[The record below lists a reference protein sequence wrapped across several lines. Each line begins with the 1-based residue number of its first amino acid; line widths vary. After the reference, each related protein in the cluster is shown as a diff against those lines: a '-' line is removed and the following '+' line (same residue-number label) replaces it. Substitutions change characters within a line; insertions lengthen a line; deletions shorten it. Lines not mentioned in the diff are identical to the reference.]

1 MSETRQQAAD
11 APGEDKFRVIAPAL
25 SLPKGGGA
33 IKGIG
38 EKFAANPVT
47 GTGLMSVPIATS
59 PGRSG
64 FGPQL
69 ALSYDSGAGNGPFG
83 LGWRLS
89 LASITRKTDKGL
101 PQYLDSDESDVFIL
115 SGAEDLVPLA
125 QADGQCPPVQEVV
138 VHETRYCVAAY
149 RPRVEGLFAR
159 IERWTDI
166 TDPGNVFWRSISR
179 DNITTWYGRSPDSRI
194 ANPDEPTRIFEWLIC
209 ESHDDKGN
217 VIEYEYCEDK
227 PVDLDTVSVWEANRT
242 EHQRI
247 ANRYP
252 NVIRYGNGNPFMP
265 RLEAKG
271 EWPDPAAG
279 PKTPWMFYVV
289 FDYGDPASA
298 PKSFDET
305 QSSPPRL
312 RADVFSNHRPG
323 FEVRCHRLCSRV
335 LMFHHFPDEL
345 GSDPVLVRSTDFG
358 YAQPNAATFASPL
371 ASGYTVLQSVTQRG
385 YQCNPDGSG
394 YDSRGLPP
402 TTFTYSQAAVDQTP
416 HTIAALQLENLPV
429 GTQGPGYQWI
439 DLDGEG
445 LSGVLSE
452 QLGAW
457 YYKPNL
463 GDCTFGPMR
472 LIGRLPAM
480 PLASGS
486 CHQFLDLAGNGEI
499 DVVDFA
505 GPTPGFHERDRDEG
519 WKRHIPFASLP
530 NIDWQDSNLRFVDLT
545 GDGHA
550 DALITEGEVFTWYPS
565 LDERGFAASQRSPQ
579 PVDED
584 VGPHVV
590 FADGTQTIFLAD
602 MSGDGLTDLVRI
614 RNGQVCYWPNLG
626 YGRFGRKVT
635 LGNSQCFDAPDLF
648 DPRRIRLADIDG
660 SGPVDLIY
668 LGCDGA
674 RLYFNRS
681 GNSLSDP
688 LTVNLPVAT
697 DNLGAVQVADLL
709 GNGTACLVWNSHLP
723 ADADHPVRY
732 IDLMGGQKPHLLV
745 KVDNNLGATTT
756 VEYTPST
763 RFYLDD
769 QAAGRPWITRLS
781 FPVHCVSSVTVE
793 DKWRESSF
801 TSTYSYHHGYFDGI
815 EREFRGF
822 GRVEQ
827 IDTECFDDPAL
838 DQAPVKTVTW
848 YHTGAAL
855 DRQRILNQFK
865 GEYFPAGYTVSG
877 DFHEK
882 ALPEP
887 ELSADLFADEWRQ
900 ALRACKG
907 MVLRQEVYELAPD
920 NRLPT
925 RIFSAAFHNCR
936 IQCLQRQGTNRHAVF
951 LVTESEALSYHYE
964 LALSAPGT
972 GGEIA
977 PDPRISH
984 TLNLHHDEYGNIE
997 QALTIGYGRWPAGDY
1012 GTLPKPALIAAVQN
1026 ETHIAYAETRYTKD
1040 VFVTAEGDNRPLR
1053 HHRLRL
1059 PYEALTYE
1067 LKGIART
1074 NVRYYGLDDF
1084 RNLHLSDVYG
1094 PQPTDT
1100 PPPTAVESK
1109 AYHEFTDGKAP
1120 KKRLVEH
1127 ARTGYFDDASD
1138 TTAPVAALPFGTL
1151 GPRGLKYE
1159 DYKLALT
1166 SDLLDAVFTQTDDI
1180 GQVDDKLSWEAEPAQ
1195 DATPAKTV
1203 RDLLDDPKVA
1213 GYWPGPKI
1221 GAHPGEYWMRSG
1233 TAGFAADAHERF
1245 FLPERYIDP
1254 FENVTTLEYDALDLF
1269 VRRSTDAKLNTVAI
1283 AESAS
1288 GQPRFDYRV
1297 LAQIEMIDASGNRSE
1312 VRFDI
1317 LGRVV
1322 AMATKG
1328 EPVGAGW
1335 QGDDLDSF
1343 THTLTNPSGDEV
1355 AAFCSANA
1363 LDEAKAR
1370 TWLGNASA
1378 RFVYHFG
1385 EIIDD
1390 KGQTQWAQRPAG
1402 ACAIAREIRA
1412 RLPGGSDS
1420 PLQVSLECSDGIGNV
1435 LMKKQQAEPEP
1446 GKTALRWIVNGLTVL
1461 NNKGKPVKQYEPAF
1475 SESGFGCE
1483 PPLANGVTP
1492 LIHYDAL
1499 GRVVRTDMPDG
1510 TFSRVEFSPWDVATW
1525 DQNDTAQESDWYAAH
1540 ASIDPEVRL
1549 PVGLDGLVTV
1559 NAEARAAWL
1568 AIRHACTPAR
1578 TILDSLGRDII
1589 AIAHNRV
1596 EDSAGSY
1603 TFDGRQWKDEFYP
1616 TFTKLDAEGKPLW
1629 IRDARDN
1636 LVMQYINPPSPND
1649 TTGDEMPADAVPCY
1663 DIAGNLLFQHS
1674 MDAGERWTIN
1684 DATGK
1689 PLFAWD
1695 FNEWQQ
1701 GANFSDQRRL
1711 YRTEYDEL
1719 HRPTRQWLCIWSRPT
1734 GSKDAFTPES
1744 IEVVERMEYQDA
1756 QADDQNNLN
1765 TQLVRHYDPSG
1776 LMETIRRDYAGNVE
1790 EVRRTLVADK
1800 KASRVDWSSM
1810 ANADGSQKLEAETY
1824 IQITEH
1830 DALGRMSKL
1839 YNWHRAGYPV
1849 AVYTPVYNRRGALQ
1863 SESLRL
1869 HATKTADGHDPD
1881 SGKVTQAIEEIRYD
1895 AKGQKQYL
1903 ALGNGTVTRYDY
1915 DPKTLRLRQIFTSRP
1930 RPDSDFPGY
1939 RAQLKDSVVFQQL
1952 LYTYDPVG
1960 NITEVEDQA
1969 YEPVYFDGGI
1979 AEPRSLYEY
1988 DALYRLTWAQGRE
2001 SAESGEAAAGGGEP
2015 VYGKGFPVT
2024 DQTLRRYEESY
2035 TYDPVG
2041 NFRGFEHRVPSDSRA
2056 TWTRTYA
2063 SAMDNNRLM
2072 STQASGATRVDYD
2085 YDTHGSM
2092 RNLARVSDEY
2102 LLHWDHRDMIRTIDL
2117 GGGGDVWYQYDS
2129 TKQRTRKYIERNPTN
2144 FEERVYLGGMER
2156 YRRWQGGVVVEE
2168 IESLHLFEGEQRV
2181 LLVDDVQTAVG
2192 GKQSLF
2198 RYQYGNHLGSVA
2210 AELDQDARVIS
2221 YEEFHPYGT
2230 SAVRAMD
2237 STRDVPA
2244 RRYRYTGM
2252 ERDEESG
2259 VNYHGARYFLPWLGR
2274 WGSTDPIGPVDG
2286 PNLYSYSKSN
2296 PMRWIDRSGH
2306 AAASDSKLLLFQKVE
2321 RLFVDLMLEQGIPV
2335 ENQVDLGHNAVIDV
2349 FKGSEGPHVDTK
2361 ARSNGLLSVE
2371 MEREALVRNA
2381 KQAHVAGKN
2390 QTALYVLVRSRAAE
2404 KADKLGAEVKSTL
2417 SKLRELKT
2425 DLIDDLEK
2433 IGPLEKKL
2441 AKIVSDAAP
2450 ELSRTQLV
2458 KSLKK
2463 SGLGVTTWKTISDRI
2478 KRSNS
2483 GNASI
2488 GAALGTA
2495 VVGVAAASAVHAL
2508 GGAEEAGNFASDVAS
2523 GVAGTAVE
2531 WVNSVGPTN
2540 ALAAVGATFAGAK
2553 TALAAAGVAKGL
2565 AVAPHVAGAFVGG
2578 MVVGRGLDVG
2588 LHISDMTSAVGE
2600 SVYAGLRESGVNETV
2615 SFVAGGIASLGA
2627 VAAALTPMGITYLAG
2642 KRFGLW

>member
-1 MSETRQQAAD
+1 MRFQQT
-11 APGEDKFRVIAPAL
+11 APTVT
-25 SLPKGGGA
+25 LPKGGGA
-33 IKGIG
+33 IRGIG
-38 EKFAANPVT
+38 EKFSANPVT
-47 GTGLMSVPIATS
+47 GTGSMTVPIATS

-69 ALSYDSGAGNGPFG
+69 SLAYDSGAGNGPFG
-83 LGWRLS
+83 FGWHLS
-89 LASITRKTDKGL
+89 LPSIARKTDKGL
-101 PQYLDSDESDVFIL
+101 PRYLDNEESDVFIL
-115 SGAEDLVPLA
+115 SGAEDLVPCLDEAGQRPRVPDVLVYGRSYRIA
-125 QADGQCPPVQEVV
+125 Q
-138 VHETRYCVAAY
+138 Y

-166 TDPGNVFWRSISR
+166 TDATNVFWRSISR
-179 DNITTWYGRSPDSRI
+179 DNITTWYGSSRGSRI
-194 ANPDEPTRIFEWLIC
+194 ADPEQPTRIFEWLIC
-209 ESHDDKGN
+209 QSHDDKGN

-227 PVDLDTVSVWEANRT
+227 PVDLDAISVWEANRT
-242 EHQRI
+242 VAQRT

-252 NVIRYGNGNPFMP
+252 SGIRYGNVKPFLP
-265 RLEAKG
+265 KLDAKG
-271 EWPDPAAG
+271 NWPDPAAG
-279 PKTPWMFYVV
+279 QAAGWMFRVV
-289 FDYGDPASA
+289 FDYGDPASP
-298 PKSFDET
+298 PKSLDET
-305 QSSPPRL
+305 LNGPPQP
-312 RADVFSNHRPG
+312 RADAFSTYRAG

-335 LMFHHFPDEL
+335 LMFHHFPDEW
-345 GSDPVLVRSTDFG
+345 GPDPVLVRSTDFG
-358 YAQPNAATFASPL
+358 YVQPDAAALASPS
-371 ASGYTVLQSVTQRG
+371 ATGYTVLQSVTQRG
-385 YQCNPDGSG
+385 YQRKPDDSG
-394 YDSRGLPP
+394 YDSRCQPP
-402 TTFTYSQAAVDQTP
+402 LTFTYSPAAVDQTP
-416 HTIAALQLENLPV
+416 HAIATEQLENLPV
-429 GTQGPGYQWI
+429 GTQGSGYQWI

-445 LSGVLSE
+445 LSGVLCE
-452 QLGAW
+452 QQGGW

-472 LIGRLPAM
+472 LVGRQPAM
-480 PLASGS
+480 ALASGS
-486 CHQFLDLAGNGEI
+486 RHQFLDLAGNGEI
-499 DVVDFA
+499 DVVDFS

-530 NIDWQDSNLRFVDLT
+530 NIDWQDPNLRFVDLT

-565 LDERGFAASQRSPQ
+565 LDEGGFAASCRSPQ
-579 PVDED
+579 PADED
-584 VGPHVV
+584 AGPRLV

-602 MSGDGLTDLVRI
+602 MCGDGLTDLVRI
-614 RNGQVCYWPNLG
+614 RNGNVSYWPNLG

-635 LGNSQCFDAPDLF
+635 FGNSPCFDTPDLF

-668 LGCDGA
+668 LGRDGA
-674 RLYFNRS
+674 RLFFNRS

-697 DNLGAVQVADLL
+697 DNLSAVQVADLL

-723 ADADHPVRY
+723 ADAAHPVRY

-781 FPVHCVSSVTVE
+781 FPGHCVSRVTVE

-827 IDTECFDDPAL
+827 VDTECFDDPAL

-855 DRQRILNQFK
+855 DRQRILSQFAT
-865 GEYFPAGYTVSG
+865 EYFPAGYAVTG
-877 DFHEK
+877 DFHER

-887 ELSADLFADEWRQ
+887 ELPADLSADEWRQ

-907 MVLRQEVYELAPD
+907 MVLRQEVYELTP
-920 NRLPT
+920 NTRQPK

-964 LALSAPGT
+964 LALPAPGT
-972 GGEIA
+972 GGEVT

-984 TLNLHHDEYGNIE
+984 TLNLRHDEYGNIE
-997 QALTIGYGRWPAGDY
+997 QALTIGYGRWKAGDY
-1012 GTLPKPALIAAVQN
+1012 GILPKPGLIAAVQN

-1067 LKGIART
+1067 LKGITRT
-1074 NVRYYGLDDF
+1074 NEHYYGLEDF
-1084 RNLHLSDVYG
+1084 RHLHLSDVYG

-1100 PPPTAVESK
+1100 PPPTEIESK
-1109 AYHEFTDGKAP
+1109 AYHEFADGKALQ
-1120 KKRLVEH
+1120 KRLVEH
-1127 ARTGYFDDASD
+1127 ARTRYFDDASD
-1138 TTAPVAALPFGTL
+1138 TTAPVEAQPFGTL
-1151 GPRGLKYE
+1151 GPRGLKFE

-1166 SDLLDAVFTQTDDI
+1166 SDLLDAVFSQTDDD
-1180 GQVDDKLSWEAEPAQ
+1180 GQIDDKLSWEAEPAQ
-1195 DATPAKTV
+1195 VATLAKTV
-1203 RDLLDDPKVA
+1203 RDLLDAPKIA
-1213 GYWPGPKI
+1213 GYLPGPRI
-1221 GAHPGEYWMRSG
+1221 GMPPGEYWMRSG
-1233 TAGFAADAHERF
+1233 SARFAPDAHEHF
-1245 FLPERYIDP
+1245 FLPERYVDP
-1254 FENVTTLEYDALDLF
+1254 FDNVTTLEYDALDLF
-1269 VRRSTDAKLNTVAI
+1269 VRRSIDAKLNTVAV
-1283 AESAS
+1283 AESGS

-1297 LAQIEMIDASGNRSE
+1297 LAPIEMVDASGNNSE

-1328 EPVGAGW
+1328 NPADARLR
-1335 QGDDLDSF
+1335 GDDLDSF
-1343 THTLTNPSGDEV
+1343 TNALTNPPGDEV
-1355 AAFCSANA
+1355 AAFCTATA

-1378 RFVYHFG
+1378 RFVHHFG
-1385 EIIDD
+1385 ETIDSTG
-1390 KGQTQWAQRPAG
+1390 KTQWARRPAG

-1412 RLPGGSDS
+1412 SQPGGDTS
-1420 PLQVSLECSDGIGNV
+1420 PMQVSLECSDGTGSV
-1435 LMKKQQAEPEP
+1435 LMKKQQAEPEH

-1475 SESGFGCE
+1475 SELGFGCE

-1525 DQNDTAQESDWYAAH
+1525 DQNDTVLESDWYAAR

-1549 PVGLDGLVTV
+1549 PVGLNGLVTV
-1559 NAEARAAWL
+1559 DAEARAAWL
-1568 AIRHACTPAR
+1568 AIRHASTPAR
-1578 TILDSLGRDII
+1578 TILDSLGREVI

-1603 TFDGRQWKDEFYP
+1603 TIGGRQWKDEFYP

-1629 IRDARDN
+1629 ICDARDN
-1636 LVMQYINPPSPND
+1636 LVMQYINPPCANAAS
-1649 TTGDEMPADAVPCY
+1649 DEMPDKAVPCY

-1674 MDAGERWTIN
+1674 MDAGDRWMIN

-1695 FNEWQQ
+1695 FNEWQE
-1701 GANFSDQRRL
+1701 GTNFSDQRRL

-1719 HRPTRQWLCIWSRPT
+1719 HRPTRQWLRIWSRST
-1734 GSKDAFTPES
+1734 GSKDAFIAES
-1744 IEVVERMEYQDA
+1744 NEVVERMEYQDA
-1756 QADDQNNLN
+1756 QADDLNNLN
-1765 TQLVRHYDPSG
+1765 GQLVRHYDSSG
-1776 LMETIRRDYAGNVE
+1776 LLETIRRDYAGNVE
-1790 EVRRTLVADK
+1790 EVRRTLVADM
-1800 KASRVDWSSM
+1800 KASRVDWSSVT
-1810 ANADGSQKLEAETY
+1810 NADGSPKLEPETY

-1830 DALGRMSKL
+1830 DALGRMTTL
-1839 YNWHRAGYPV
+1839 YNWHRVGCPV
-1849 AVYTPVYNRRGALQ
+1849 AVYTPKYNRRGALQ

-1869 HATKTADGHDPD
+1869 HAVKTAEGHVPD
-1881 SGKVTQAIEEIRYD
+1881 SGELTQAIEEIRYD

-1915 DPKTLRLRQIFTSRP
+1915 DPKTFRLRQIFTSRP

-1939 RAQLKDSVVFQQL
+1939 RAQLKDSTVFQQL

-1960 NITEVEDQA
+1960 NITEVEDQT
-1969 YEPVYFDGGI
+1969 YRPVYFDGGI

-2001 SAESGEAAAGGGEP
+2001 SAEGGEAAAGGGEP

-2041 NFRGFEHRVPSDSRA
+2041 NFRVFEHRVPRDSRA
-2056 TWTRTYA
+2056 TWIRTYA
-2063 SAMDNNRLM
+2063 PATDSNRLM
-2072 STQASGATRVDYD
+2072 STQASGATRVDYA
-2085 YDTHGSM
+2085 YDRHGSM
-2092 RNLARVSDEY
+2092 CNLARVSDEY
-2102 LLHWDHRDMIRTIDL
+2102 LLHWDHRDMIRTIHL

-2129 TKQRTRKYIERNPTN
+2129 SKQRMRKYIERNSTN

-2156 YRRWQGGVVVEE
+2156 YRRWQCGAIVEE

-2181 LLVDDVQTAVG
+2181 LLVDDVQVAAA

-2210 AELDQDARVIS
+2210 AELDHEARVIS

-2230 SAVRAMD
+2230 SAVRATD
-2237 STRDVPA
+2237 STREVPA

-2259 VNYHGARYFLPWLGR
+2259 LNYHTARYYVPWLGR
-2274 WGSTDPIGPVDG
+2274 WGSCDPSGLIDGTNFYRYLKGCPVCYNDPKGRQAERKNKPESTAPKTKVKMYLYEDFSSVTVTEKEVIFKDKDSHEFLSLSKKLFTRILNKAHGNISKSLYSQKSSTEFHKWLVKKYYIGFSGGNTKAANEVGGGKYRYAPSMQLMMGGDTLMQCFYTSYFFMLKSLGIISPDMSAREFERAYSDLRGGPTVAPVFKKGEYGFPGAEKSPDRGTVVDKFAAWATTIAKNSEWARFTGMSEKHFIAEDLRHPTLTHRTVRGITTAVMHDLVNTEKVMEHLRSGELIHMGSSEWRHHVVATG
-2286 PNLYSYSKSN
+2286 PNS
-2296 PMRWIDRSGH
+2296 
-2306 AAASDSKLLLFQKVE
+2306 
-2321 RLFVDLMLEQGIPV
+2321 
-2335 ENQVDLGHNAVIDV
+2335 
-2349 FKGSEGPHVDTK
+2349 
-2361 ARSNGLLSVE
+2361 
-2371 MEREALVRNA
+2371 
-2381 KQAHVAGKN
+2381 
-2390 QTALYVLVRSRAAE
+2390 
-2404 KADKLGAEVKSTL
+2404 
-2417 SKLRELKT
+2417 
-2425 DLIDDLEK
+2425 IDDPLFGTSEPRGNHEFWQASK
-2433 IGPLEKKL
+2433 IF
-2441 AKIVSDAAP
+2441 
-2450 ELSRTQLV
+2450 
-2458 KSLKK
+2458 
-2463 SGLGVTTWKTISDRI
+2463 
-2478 KRSNS
+2478 
-2483 GNASI
+2483 
-2488 GAALGTA
+2488 ALW
-2495 VVGVAAASAVHAL
+2495 
-2508 GGAEEAGNFASDVAS
+2508 AE
-2523 GVAGTAVE
+2523 
-2531 WVNSVGPTN
+2531 
-2540 ALAAVGATFAGAK
+2540 
-2553 TALAAAGVAKGL
+2553 
-2565 AVAPHVAGAFVGG
+2565 
-2578 MVVGRGLDVG
+2578 
-2588 LHISDMTSAVGE
+2588 
-2600 SVYAGLRESGVNETV
+2600 
-2615 SFVAGGIASLGA
+2615 
-2627 VAAALTPMGITYLAG
+2627 
-2642 KRFGLW
+2642 